1 MGSRRLPRWL
11 EHPLTRGLDVD
22 DPRTTRYR
30 REIIGRKL
38 LLKQVYQDWYR
49 RLNES
54 LPEGQGAILE
64 LGSGAGFL
72 RDWIPRVVCSEVFY
86 CSWVDAVLDA
96 GDLPFAASSL
106 RAVVMTNVL
115 HHVPQPFRFFE
126 EAARC
131 LRPGGV
137 VTMIEPW
144 VSRWSRFVYSRLH
157 SEPFDLDTPGAEIAS
172 TGPLSG
178 ANNALPWIVFARDR
192 ARFESE
198 MRRLRL
204 VSIRP
209 IMPLVYLASGGVSMR
224 SLAPGWS
231 YPLWR
236 LLESLVAPWN
246 RELAMFA
253 HIQLERVD

>member
-1 MGSRRLPRWL
+1 MGSGRLPRWL

-22 DPRTTRYR
+22 DPRTTRNR
-30 REIIGRKL
+30 REIIGRKRL
-38 LLKQVYQDWYR
+38 LRRVYQDWYR
-49 RLNES
+49 RLRES
-54 LPEGQGAILE
+54 VPEGRGAILE

-72 RDWIPRVVCSEVFY
+72 RDWIPQAVCSEVFY

-96 GDLPFAASSL
+96 GALPFADSSL

-115 HHVPQPFRFFE
+115 HHVPQPFRFFDE
-126 EAARC
+126 VARC

-144 VSRWSRFVYSRLH
+144 VSRWSRLVYSRLH
-157 SEPFDLDTPGAEIAS
+157 SEPFEPDVPGAEMTS

-192 ARFESE
+192 ARFQSE
-198 MRRLRL
+198 VTRLRL
-204 VSIRP
+204 ISIRP
-209 IMPLVYLASGGVSMR
+209 IMPFVYLASGGVSMR
-224 SLAPGWS
+224 SFSPGWS

-236 LLESLVAPWN
+236 LLESVVAPWN